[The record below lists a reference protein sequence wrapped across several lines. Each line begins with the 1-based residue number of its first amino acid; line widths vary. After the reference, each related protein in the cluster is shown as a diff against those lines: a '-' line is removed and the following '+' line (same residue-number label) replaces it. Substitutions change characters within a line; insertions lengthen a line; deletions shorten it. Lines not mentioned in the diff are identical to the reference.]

1 MRKHSLVI
9 AGHAT
14 SVSLEQEFWDVLKEI
29 ADRRGIALAA
39 LIAEVDAERAENLS
53 SAPSA
58 RMQPLLAATA
68 AERKRRASD
77 ARRKKLRSSTS
88 TKIPVN
94 ATTISGAVKRRSS
107 K

>member
-39 LIAEVDAERAENLS
+39 LIAEVDAAREENLS
-53 SAPSA
+53 SAL
-58 RMQPLLAATA
+58 RLHVLR
-68 AERKRRASD
+68 E
-77 ARRKKLRSSTS
+77 LRS
-88 TKIPVN
+88 N
-94 ATTISGAVKRRSS
+94 R
-107 K
+107 

>member
-39 LIAEVDAERAENLS
+39 LIAEVDAEREENLS
-53 SAPSA
+53 SALRLHVLRTLRARINPS
-58 RMQPLLAATA
+58 
-68 AERKRRASD
+68 
-77 ARRKKLRSSTS
+77 
-88 TKIPVN
+88 
-94 ATTISGAVKRRSS
+94 
-107 K
+107 

>member
-39 LIAEVDAERAENLS
+39 LIADVDAAREENLS
-53 SAPSA
+53 SALRLHVLRYLRNPS
-58 RMQPLLAATA
+58 
-68 AERKRRASD
+68 
-77 ARRKKLRSSTS
+77 
-88 TKIPVN
+88 
-94 ATTISGAVKRRSS
+94 
-107 K
+107 